1 MSHRIDKVRSTLA
14 RAVREVIA
22 RGLNDPRATG
32 MISVTDLTVSPDLR
46 NATVLVSIFP
56 EDRTKLTMHA
66 LESAAR
72 HIRREVGEL
81 VALNQVPAL
90 IFRLDTSLK
99 RQAEVFNALGK
110 AHDSLNRP
118 KPDDQAETPDA
129 PQPGESGESEE
140 RGS

>member
-1 MSHRIDKVRSTLA
+1 MSHRLDKVRSTLA

-32 MISVTDLTVSPDLR
+32 MISVTEVTVSPDLR
-46 NATVLVSIFP
+46 NATVLVSIYP

-66 LESAAR
+66 LESAAK
-72 HIRREVGEL
+72 HIRREVGEII
-81 VALNQVPAL
+81 ALNQVPAL

-99 RQAEVFNALGK
+99 KQAEVFNALGK
-110 AHDSLNRP
+110 AHDSLNRA
-118 KPDDQAETPDA
+118 KPGDSPDSSGPPHADDAQ
-129 PQPGESGESEE
+129 E